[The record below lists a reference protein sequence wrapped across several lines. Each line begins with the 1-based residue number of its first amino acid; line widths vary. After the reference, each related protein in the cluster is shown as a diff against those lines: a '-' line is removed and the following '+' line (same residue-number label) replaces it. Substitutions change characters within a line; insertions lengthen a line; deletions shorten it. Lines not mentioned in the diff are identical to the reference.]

1 MEGWEVTNMIDK
13 MIAQAFNKMSGSLS
27 RQALGITEMKVIDT
41 TPGGC
46 SHDFWGIWEGQGNY
60 VETCRI
66 CLTEKSSKTIEV
78 YKGTDKEYE

>member
-1 MEGWEVTNMIDK
+1 MINLDKIME
-13 MIAQAFNKMSGSLS
+13 QAFKKMSACLN
-27 RQALGITEMKVIDT
+27 RQALGITEMKEIDT

-46 SHDFWGIWEGQGNY
+46 SHDFWGRWEGQGNY
-60 VETCRI
+60 VERCRL